1 MRVDAAVVV
10 PVVPVLLVVAVVVF
24 IVMAVVVFVGV
35 AVAVLVGMVVA
46 VLVGVVVA
54 ILIGVAVAIL
64 IGVAV
69 AILIGVVVAILVGV
83 VVTVLVGVVVAV
95 LVVGVIVLVGVVVTV
110 LVVGVIVLVGVVV
123 TVLVVGVIVL
133 IGVVVT
139 VLVVGVIILVGVVV
153 AVIVVGEGLGEGA
166 QVHAVGEREDRAI
179 RAPRE
184 VVLDPGE
191 ARPHD
196 DQQVRLARAAD
207 EARRGR
213 EGVRVA
219 PHGHGGAH
227 VHALAA
233 HLLHEVGHD
242 AGGGEHGD
250 AFLDALVASAAVGA
264 AGGVGAAGAIGIAGV
279 AGAVVAAAAGDG
291 RQRQRAGQDRGER
304 EFREVDA
311 VHHRGLS
318 DSVSLLG
325 LRIMETVIHS
335 VKFAPRTVDSPA
347 ARNQTGAGEHGHG
360 LPRAPRGH
368 GASPHRHAP
377 RRARRHRPQ
386 PAPLHH

>member
-1 MRVDAAVVV
+1 MVIAVFVGVV
-10 PVVPVLLVVAVVVF
+10 IAVFVGVVIAILVGMVIAVLVGMIVAVFVVAVVVF
-24 IVMAVVVFVGV
+24 I
-35 AVAVLVGMVVA
+35 
-46 VLVGVVVA
+46 
-54 ILIGVAVAIL
+54 
-64 IGVAV
+64 
-69 AILIGVVVAILVGV
+69 
-83 VVTVLVGVVVAV
+83 GVVVAV
-95 LVVGVIVLVGVVVTV
+95 LVVAVIVFVSVVVAV
-110 LVVGVIVLVGVVV
+110 LVVAVIVFVSVVV
-123 TVLVVGVIVL
+123 V
-133 IGVVVT
+133 
-139 VLVVGVIILVGVVV
+139 
-153 AVIVVGEGLGEGA
+153 VIVVGEGLGEGV

-250 AFLDALVASAAVGA
+250 ALLDALVAAAVGA

-304 EFREVDA
+304 EFRDVDA

-318 DSVSLLG
+318 DS
-325 LRIMETVIHS
+325 
-335 VKFAPRTVDSPA
+335 
-347 ARNQTGAGEHGHG
+347 
-360 LPRAPRGH
+360 
-368 GASPHRHAP
+368 ASRLDCVAWG
-377 RRARRHRPQ
+377 R
-386 PAPLHH
+386 